1 MPDTCADWA
10 IDFLAKQDIE
20 FIFSHPGGPVLPLYE
35 SLRKCSKPRNV
46 LVRHEGAAS
55 FMADA
60 YTKVTG
66 KVGVCMSTMG
76 PGAAN
81 MTIGVATAMSD
92 SSPVIAITGQ
102 LALKNL
108 GKGYQQQ
115 TDHQA
120 LFRGITKATIQVNQ
134 ASAFPETFERAYRI
148 AISGRPGPVH
158 IDIPV
163 DISGAK
169 FSFEES
175 PSRILG
181 GAFGG
186 GARANVIQTAEILR
200 KASSPVILAGGG
212 VIIGNASTELTEF
225 AEALQIPVATSY
237 NGRGAIREDHPLSI
251 GRAGEYTPSYSRR
264 LLDQADVLIA
274 LGYRFTDVS
283 TEGWKISSQC
293 KIIQIDIDPVE
304 IGKNFPA
311 NVGIV
316 GNVKEVLPQI
326 VTELRSRSESTIS
339 RSGWVEQASIS
350 KTKWKSWYSNIES
363 SDGVPIKPQRVMK
376 ELAKFIDDEMI
387 IAAGAGRAKM
397 WAASVLPVL
406 KPRMW
411 IHSGGYAVM
420 GYELCGAL
428 SAKLAR
434 PSAKVVAICG
444 DASFQM
450 HAQELA
456 TAVEQEAPFL
466 AIVLNDLM
474 LASIR
479 NAQLKKYGKD
489 FGTSFKLDVNLAN
502 VAKAFGAEGH
512 RIEKPSDLSEGIRAG
527 LESSRP
533 YVLDVV
539 IDSAE
544 IPTFEMP

>member
-1 MPDTCADWA
+1 LLDTCADWA
-10 IDFLAKQDIE
+10 INFLASQDIE

-35 SLRKCSKPRNV
+35 SLRKRSKPRNV
-46 LVRHEGAAS
+46 LVRHEGAGS

-60 YTKVTG
+60 YAKVTG

-92 SSPVIAITGQ
+92 SSPLIAITGQ

-108 GKGYQQQ
+108 GKGYQQE

-120 LFRGITKATIQVNQ
+120 LFRGITKATIQVKQ
-134 ASAFPETFERAYRI
+134 ASAFPEAFERAYRI

-163 DISGAK
+163 DISGAE
-169 FSFEES
+169 FVFEKP
-175 PSRILG
+175 PSRILREEY
-181 GAFGG
+181 GG
-186 GARANVIQTAEILR
+186 GVRVNIVEAVEILR
-200 KASSPVILAGGG
+200 KAGSPIILAGGG
-212 VIIGNASTELTEF
+212 VIMGNASSELTEF

-283 TEGWKISSQC
+283 TEGWKIASQC
-293 KIIQIDIDPVE
+293 EIIQIDLDPVE

-311 NVGIV
+311 DVGIV

-326 VTELRSRSESTIS
+326 LMELKSRSESMVRRSDWAEQVSAS
-339 RSGWVEQASIS
+339 RTQ
-350 KTKWKSWYSNIES
+350 WKSWYSSIEN
-363 SDGVPIKPQRVMK
+363 SDNVPIKPQRVMK

-397 WAASVLPVL
+397 WAASVLSIL

-434 PSAKVVAICG
+434 PDATVIAICG

-466 AIVLNDLM
+466 AVVLNDMM

-539 IDSAE
+539 IDGAE